1 MKSVYDY
8 VVGEL
13 SRGYL
18 LERDE
23 AMLSEKQRRVVTFMK
38 TPRELEKLMLFGFLI
53 CLDAFLFILT
63 FLPIRVLLSLSH
75 SLYRFSRCR
84 QRWIETCDLCDI
96 FRVSILL
103 LCIVCMG
110 YVDTSAVYHIV
121 RAQSVI
127 KLYVIY
133 NMLEIFD
140 RLLASIGQDTLDSL
154 FWSAVDVEGKEGGE
168 GRKPRDYLGAAFYYI
183 VATGYVLIHTVVLL
197 FQTVTLNVA
206 VNSHSKALLT
216 IMVSNNFVEL
226 KGSVFK
232 KFERS
237 NLFQMSC
244 SDIRERFHYVVLLG
258 LVSVRNLAQ
267 FNWDPSYLHE
277 VAPVLLLVLVSEVF
291 VDWTKHAFITKF
303 NDISPDVYQEYRSI
317 LAKDLASSQHQQAK
331 SDHSDLVSRRMGF
344 IPLPLIC
351 LVNCHSSLGDLLR
364 KMSSSLLG
372 VSLQVWRTL
381 SQSFSFPGSR
391 EAALVATIY
400 LW

>member
-244 SDIRERFHYVVLLG
+244 SGEIVH
-258 LVSVRNLAQ
+258 
-267 FNWDPSYLHE
+267 
-277 VAPVLLLVLVSEVF
+277 
-291 VDWTKHAFITKF
+291 
-303 NDISPDVYQEYRSI
+303 
-317 LAKDLASSQHQQAK
+317 
-331 SDHSDLVSRRMGF
+331 DHHNNG
-344 IPLPLIC
+344 C
-351 LVNCHSSLGDLLR
+351 
-364 KMSSSLLG
+364 
-372 VSLQVWRTL
+372 
-381 SQSFSFPGSR
+381 FSNK
-391 EAALVATIY
+391 
-400 LW
+400 